1 MPLSDDPERR
11 PFRSD
16 PFHPTDPRPVLR
28 SAPGIESSSQ
38 ESLKSKEDIYKI
50 VVNTLAALI
59 YPTRQHEFEPWT
71 KMAQT
76 QCASS
81 ACNEIVWGI
90 RNHGESCAKCG
101 YVII

>member
-1 MPLSDDPERR
+1 MYRPL
-11 PFRSD
+11 
-16 PFHPTDPRPVLR
+16 V
-28 SAPGIESSSQ
+28 GIISSSEESS
-38 ESLKSKEDIYKI
+38 KSKEDIYKI

-59 YPTRQHEFEPWT
+59 YPTREHEFEPWT

>member
-1 MPLSDDPERR
+1 MIENDDRLVAIR
-11 PFRSD
+11 FI
-16 PFHPTDPRPVLR
+16 LR
-28 SAPGIESSSQ
+28 TPGSLPILRTAPGIESSSQ

-59 YPTRQHEFEPWT
+59 YPTREHEFEPWT